1 MEKILFQNSNLSID
15 PELAKL
21 VIEQMSSVVIT
32 DINGCYVYGNSE
44 WEVLMGLNIDDV
56 KGINVKEI
64 VPDTKINQA
73 LKKGITLS
81 GAVIVNNKPAFS
93 YYSPIKDY
101 DGKVIAGAII
111 TIITGNSKS
120 DYLKKT
126 NELIN
131 QLQYYKSELNKIRGA
146 KYSIDSIVG
155 KSNSIMHVKE
165 NIRLAAKHRSNV
177 LIQGETGCGKELVAQ
192 SIHNLSSRA
201 CEPFVTVNCSSIPIN
216 LMESIFFGYEEG
228 AFTGAKNKGH
238 IGKFEQANRGSIFL
252 DEISELPIEL
262 QPKLLRVLQEREIE
276 RIGGRKNIS
285 IDVRLITCSNIPL
298 EDLVDSGHFRQ
309 DLFYRINVV
318 TINIPP
324 LRERLE
330 DIDYIADVLVDRL
343 NDQLGLYTPYI
354 SSDVKRRLREYDWPG
369 NVRELQNAIEYAMN
383 MSGGGNLCWEYFNEY
398 LNTRFKLPINRNINQ
413 TNYIQMKNEKYE
425 MERNLIIETLKQMGN
440 NKSKTAKQ
448 LGISRTMLYKKLYKH
463 GIM

>member
-1 MEKILFQNSNLSID
+1 MKNIIKYYSNIDID
-15 PELAKL
+15 PKIAKM
-21 VIEQMSSVVIT
+21 VIEQMNCLVIT
-32 DINGCYVYGNSE
+32 DINGRYVYCNSE
-44 WEVLMGLNIDDV
+44 WEVLMGLTIDNV
-56 KGINVKEI
+56 KGMKVKDI
-64 VPDTKINQA
+64 VPDTKIDEA

-93 YYSPIKDY
+93 YYTPIKDSN
-101 DGKVIAGAII
+101 GKTIAGAII
-111 TIITGNSKS
+111 TILTGNSKS
-120 DYLKKT
+120 DYFKKT
-126 NELIN
+126 DEIIY

-155 KSNSIMHVKE
+155 NSSSIMHVKE

-177 LIQGETGCGKELVAQ
+177 LIQGETGCGKELVAH

-216 LMESIFFGYEEG
+216 LMESIFFGYEDG
-228 AFTGAKNKGH
+228 AFTGAKSKGH

-276 RIGGRKNIS
+276 RIGGGKNIP

-298 EDLVDSGHFRQ
+298 ENLVADGKFRD

-330 DIDYIADVLVDRL
+330 DIDCISDVLVDRL
-343 NDQLGLYTPYI
+343 NDQLGLCTPYI
-354 SSDVKRRLREYDWPG
+354 SSDVKRRLKEYDWPG

-383 MSGGGNLCWEYFNEY
+383 MSNGNNLYWEYFYEY
-398 LNTRFKLPINRNINQ
+398 LNTRSKASINRYMSK
-413 TNYIQMKNEKYE
+413 TDSPKMKNAKYE
-425 MERNLIIETLKQMGN
+425 MEKNLIIETLRQMGN

-448 LGISRTMLYKKLYKH
+448 LGISRTMLYKKLKKH
-463 GIM
+463 GIV